1 MKLLTRIYAI
11 ALLGLLALLAALLL
25 LAQQAQQTR
34 QAELQALRDGHL
46 LRNLRTAA
54 ENYLATGLQLEQ
66 LEILQQVIAREQAA
80 FAGVVAIDVFA
91 AGGTVLY
98 STDVGNRG
106 TQVPEGW
113 RTWLARDLPW
123 DSAAPGQRQIGT
135 RFENDL
141 GQAAGGIVVT
151 FSTVPVPLT
160 LAQWYERGQQ
170 AVLQPLPV
178 GGGEG
183 GGADPLEAQ
192 FPGDGVQGSGIEVT
206 VEGVGVEVD
215 AARLLAGRQLQGAG
229 RVVIGQRGKHGQ
241 TFRAAL
247 LARRREDVEDAAAAD
262 GVAGRGI
269 AQDETVA
276 GQCPDVALQRDL
288 RPVFATRRNFVGAE
302 QGNAGRNVFGTQV
315 EMDLRP
321 VLERRL
327 AGQDAERGIET
338 VGRRVQGGGQQPHAA
353 VDFGLL
359 DTSQGQGDALPGM
372 ARFGCCVLHTQAAHA
387 HGLSRRRQ
395 Q

>member
-25 LAQQAQQTR
+25 LTQQAQQTR

-151 FSTVPVPLT
+151 FSTVPAPLT

-170 AVLQPLPV
+170 AVQWLAMLALA
-178 GGGEG
+178 
-183 GGADPLEAQ
+183 GAAVAALLYAGLRQALKPY
-192 FPGDGVQGSGIEVT
+192 G
-206 VEGVGVEVD
+206 D
-215 AARLLAGRQLQGAG
+215 AARVLQGAPPPPG
-229 RVVIGQRGKHGQ
+229 VATPLVQAAQAQRAQ
-241 TFRAAL
+241 W
-247 LARRREDVEDAAAAD
+247 DAARQRTQQGMRQLEELD
-262 GVAGRGI
+262 HGV
-269 AQDETVA
+269 
-276 GQCPDVALQRDL
+276 
-288 RPVFATRRNFVGAE
+288 
-302 QGNAGRNVFGTQV
+302 
-315 EMDLRP
+315 
-321 VLERRL
+321 
-327 AGQDAERGIET
+327 
-338 VGRRVQGGGQQPHAA
+338 
-353 VDFGLL
+353 
-359 DTSQGQGDALPGM
+359 
-372 ARFGCCVLHTQAAHA
+372 
-387 HGLSRRRQ
+387 
-395 Q
+395 